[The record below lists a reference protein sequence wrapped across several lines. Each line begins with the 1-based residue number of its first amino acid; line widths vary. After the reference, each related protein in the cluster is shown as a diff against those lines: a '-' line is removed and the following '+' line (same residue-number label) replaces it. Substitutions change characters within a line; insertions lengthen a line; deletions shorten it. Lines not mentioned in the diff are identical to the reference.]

1 MERNADSVKANTPLK
16 RKIVGCSRAVGE
28 IYFLKETV
36 SSVSFFS
43 ALRITYDP
51 AYTRPIPYPAFETEH
66 IPVSPCCFHSAS
78 RL

>member
-51 AYTRPIPYPAFETEH
+51 AYTRPIPVSIPHPAFKVSH
-66 IPVSPCCFHSAS
+66 IPYHAS
-78 RL
+78 I